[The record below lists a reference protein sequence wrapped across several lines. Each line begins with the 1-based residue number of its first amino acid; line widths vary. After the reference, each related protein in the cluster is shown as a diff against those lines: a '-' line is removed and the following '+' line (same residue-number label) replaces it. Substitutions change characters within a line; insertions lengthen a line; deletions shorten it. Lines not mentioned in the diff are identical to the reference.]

1 MGGNNGNDV
10 LPEASQPC
18 HRSCP
23 GDFGTAAHPPALV
36 FQKALQY
43 RGKFM
48 RQGHKFSLVN
58 HPSRWPKYIMT
69 HRKPRDWLMTISGI
83 VLLFIVAAAVAMG
96 YLVTSH
102 PGKPEPN
109 PGIVEEQAA
118 ENGG

>member
-1 MGGNNGNDV
+1 
-10 LPEASQPC
+10 
-18 HRSCP
+18 
-23 GDFGTAAHPPALV
+23 
-36 FQKALQY
+36 
-43 RGKFM
+43 M

-58 HPSRWPKYIMT
+58 HPSRWPKYIMA